1 VEEEASGQEG
11 RGTVSTK
18 IYNGYRIDK
27 CSLSE
32 LQAFCMRLRD
42 RMEQVYEMLYASK
55 VMKEAVDIID
65 EGALLN
71 AGLYV
76 RRDIDKEVLRAIDN
90 PKSSPLWSAMWM
102 VHERSNKI
110 KETMKRDTAYD
121 FDCQITFI
129 PKKDKILA
137 MIFTEQRLLEEVFS
151 GHLSIA
157 APRQVHKY
165 GYWDNSDKP
174 DCVSE
179 EEWDK
184 RAQDWDD
191 VYITAM
197 SGFSVQC
204 TPVYLPM
211 LQWDALF
218 RKAQKPTYK
227 ERVDR
232 HVFNL
237 MLKRYAEED
246 GDAEHKASGWWRL
259 IEGTKEWMDGSGWR
273 QRVRCEIAVEAVL
286 KEITLE
292 SLTAEVPQGGSDG
305 TDR

>member
-1 VEEEASGQEG
+1 MEEEATGH
-11 RGTVSTK
+11 RGCDTMSTK
-18 IYNGYRIDK
+18 IYNGYYLNK
-27 CSLSE
+27 CSLDR
-32 LQAFCMRLRD
+32 LQAFCMRIRD
-42 RMEQVYEMLYASK
+42 RMEPVFEMLYASK

-90 PKSSPLWSAMWM
+90 PKSSRLWSAMWM

-129 PKKDKILA
+129 PIKDKILA
-137 MIFTEQRLLEEVFS
+137 MVFTEQRLLEEVFS

-157 APRQVHKY
+157 GPQVHEY
-165 GYWDNSDKP
+165 GYWNNSDKP
-174 DCVSE
+174 DSISE

-184 RAQDWDD
+184 RAQDWDE
-191 VYITAM
+191 VNIPAM
-197 SGFSVQC
+197 IGLNAQC

-211 LQWDALF
+211 MQWDALF
-218 RKAQKPTYK
+218 RKAQKPKYD
-227 ERVDR
+227 ERVSR

-237 MLKRYAEED
+237 MLKLYEKEGGEVERR
-246 GDAEHKASGWWRL
+246 ASDWFRL
-259 IEGTKEWMDGSGWR
+259 IEGTKKWMTGDGAERRAECESA
-273 QRVRCEIAVEAVL
+273 VRGIL

-292 SLTAEVPQGGSDG
+292 SLTIEAPQGGA
-305 TDR
+305 

>member
-1 VEEEASGQEG
+1 MEEEATGQEG
-11 RGTVSTK
+11 CDTVSTK
-18 IYNGYRIDK
+18 IYNGYRLDK
-27 CSLSE
+27 CSLGE

-42 RMEQVYEMLYASK
+42 RMEPVYEMLYASK
-55 VMKEAVDIID
+55 VMREAVDIAD

-76 RRDIDKEVLRAIDN
+76 RKDIDKDVLKAIDK
-90 PKSSPLWSAMWM
+90 PGSSPLYSAMWM
-102 VHERSNKI
+102 VNERSYKI
-110 KETMKRDTAYD
+110 KETNRRDSAYD

-129 PKKDKILA
+129 PRKDKILA

-157 APRQVHKY
+157 APRQMHKY

-191 VYITAM
+191 VFIPAM

-211 LQWDALF
+211 MQWDALF
-218 RKAQKPTYK
+218 RKAQKPTYD
-227 ERVDR
+227 ERVNR

-237 MLKRYAEED
+237 MLKLYEKEGGEVERR
-246 GDAEHKASGWWRL
+246 ASDWFRL
-259 IEGTKEWMDGSGWR
+259 IEGTKKWMTGDGAERRAECESS
-273 QRVRCEIAVEAVL
+273 VRGIL

-292 SLTAEVPQGGSDG
+292 SLTIEAPQGGA
-305 TDR
+305 